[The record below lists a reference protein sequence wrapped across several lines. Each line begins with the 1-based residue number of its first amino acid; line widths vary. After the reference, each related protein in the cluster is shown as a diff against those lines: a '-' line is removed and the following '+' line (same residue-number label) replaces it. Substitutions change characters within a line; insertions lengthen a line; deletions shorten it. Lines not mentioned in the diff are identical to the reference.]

1 MTGGRYTGLECVCAH
16 LKAENC
22 ANLHRGSEEGSE
34 KGPGRSEL
42 VREAALRGPRHLAR
56 SRKLCRDD
64 EVGCHGSQQRL
75 GTAPRELRK
84 LVPPPHT

>member
-42 VREAALRGPRHLAR
+42 EREKRVREKRTTSSRAQPEALPR
-56 SRKLCRDD
+56 
-64 EVGCHGSQQRL
+64 
-75 GTAPRELRK
+75 
-84 LVPPPHT
+84 